1 MKRNSKPTEIKILS
15 HFINK
20 ILVFYK
26 PDLATYWHTITQCA
40 ISSKPL
46 ELDRY
51 YLDFSSKFNYPGKID
66 GLGIPIYEFPD
77 KRNIYHPIVICQYAL
92 GIFEKLHYSGY
103 REEKLKQKFLKQAD
117 WLIENGV
124 DTSKGVVWYID
135 INIEEYGLYPPWYSA
150 LSQGEAIS
158 VLTRAYKIS
167 NNLDYLTICEKAII
181 PFSINV
187 DSGGL
192 VNTFNGIP
200 IYEEYPSPKKTV
212 AVLNGFMFSLFGLY
226 DLYLVSNNSKAF
238 KLFEKGIDS
247 LAKILKYYDIGY
259 WSRYYL
265 FDYPKQYNSSYTYH
279 NIMINQLMALYHIT
293 GNEELKR
300 YSVKWERYKNSNIDK
315 TRALLKK
322 LFYARKLKV

>member
-1 MKRNSKPTEIKILS
+1 VKRNSKPTGIKIYS

-26 PDLATYWHTITQCA
+26 PDIATYWHTITPCT
-40 ISSKPL
+40 IKNKPL

-51 YLDFSSKFNYPGKID
+51 YLDFSSKFNFPGIID
-66 GLGIPIYEFPD
+66 DAGIPIYEFPN
-77 KRNIYHPIVICQYAL
+77 KRRIYHPIVICQYAL
-92 GIFEKLHYSGY
+92 GIFEKLYLSGY
-103 REEKLKQKFLKQAD
+103 KEGKLKQKFMIQAD
-117 WLIENGV
+117 WLLEKGT
-124 DTSKGVVWYID
+124 DTSKGFVWYLD
-135 INIEEYGLYPPWYSA
+135 FNIEEYGLYPPWFSA

-167 NNLDYLTICEKAII
+167 NNTDYLTICEKAII
-181 PFSINV
+181 PFSMSV

-192 VNTFNGIP
+192 VNIFNRIP

-226 DLYLVSNNSKAF
+226 DLYLANNNSQAF
-238 KLFEKGIDS
+238 KLFENGIDS
-247 LAKILKYYDIGY
+247 LTKIIKYYDIGY

-265 FDYPKQYNSSYTYH
+265 FDYPKKYNASYTYH
-279 NIMINQLMALYHIT
+279 NIMINQLMALYYIS
-293 GNEELKR
+293 GNEVLKE
-300 YSVKWERYKNSNIDK
+300 YSIKWEKYKNNNINK
-315 TRALLKK
+315 TRALLNK